1 MWLTG
6 WRIDGNLPN
15 LRKYLIIVA
24 PHTSNWDFFYGFLAY
39 LTLRLEATWLAKH
52 TIFRWPLGPIARR
65 FGGTPIDR
73 AQAGNVVQAHIAEF
87 GRRDHMALVITPEGT
102 RRKVPEWKR
111 GFYFIAMGAG
121 VPIVPVALD
130 FSQKRILIGE
140 AFTPTGDYAADLP
153 LIKGFYH
160 SEMARNPAQF

>member
-1 MWLTG
+1 MRLTG
-6 WRIDGNLPN
+6 WRVEGNLPD

-39 LTLRLEATWLAKH
+39 MTLRLDATWLAKH

-65 FGGTPIDR
+65 FGGAPIDR
-73 AQAGNVVQAHIAEF
+73 AQAANVVQAHIAEF
-87 GRRDHMALVITPEGT
+87 GRRDRMALVITPEGT
-102 RRKVPEWKR
+102 RKRVPEWKR

-130 FSQKRILIGE
+130 FSSKRILIGE
-140 AFTPTGDYAADLP
+140 VFTPTGDYSADLP
-153 LIKGFYH
+153 RIKGFYS